1 MKKVFYSVAMFITIA
16 CLCNPSID
24 NYFIALSMI
33 LAMSSV
39 IVRDINQMCNDND

>member
-1 MKKVFYSVAMFITIA
+1 MKKVFYAVSMFITIA
-16 CLCNPSID
+16 CVCNPSVE
-24 NYFIALSMI
+24 NYFIAISMI